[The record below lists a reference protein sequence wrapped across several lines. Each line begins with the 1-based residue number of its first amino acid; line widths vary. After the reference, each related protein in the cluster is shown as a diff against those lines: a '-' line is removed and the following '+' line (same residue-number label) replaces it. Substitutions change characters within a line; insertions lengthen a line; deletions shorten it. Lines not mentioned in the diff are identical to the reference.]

1 MVNQTCSKSSIHEY
15 DLGQIIGRGGFARVY
30 RARHR
35 TTGADVAIKIIEKE
49 RMKQMKMT
57 DRVQKELEIHPS
69 LPDHPHIV
77 KAITS
82 FEDESFY
89 YLVMELC
96 PKGNFYRY
104 LRRKGRLPEASAKS
118 VVSQLLQALS
128 HLHKEGVIHRDLK
141 LSNILLAD
149 ESEEASD
156 KAKDAVEEEST
167 NGNARSSLNSIFT
180 ISSSSQ
186 GSSSGSSSSRSASYF
201 NVAVKLCDF
210 GLAVHMEHPD
220 EEHYTMCGT
229 PNYIAPEIASHSAHG
244 YPADLWSVGCL
255 FYTMLVGHPPFEEA
269 AEGRGSGSPAT
280 AASAGTD
287 GNSSKPGGGGGGPGN
302 NHHHAKNTSV
312 KGTLDRIITGAYKV
326 PDDVPLSDA
335 GKRLLKKL
343 LSMNPTY
350 RASAAEMLR
359 NQYFSDDGSVASA
372 KSSITKDTIVNNF
385 ISPMSPSVPGTYS
398 GNSSSMSALPTPVAR
413 HSDTAPW
420 VSATRVKSPGPLKV
434 KTKTKTPAAHY
445 HYLQDDVDASD
456 EDEERD
462 VLDDEVVA
470 INFGGSINVKSQSRF
485 ATTPS
490 PNPKLSSSRSS
501 PSPSSSPLPGTS
513 QMIPLTAARSGEV
526 LECVS
531 FATADMD
538 CDPPFHGIES
548 LKLHGACASNTQQE
562 NSYLPRPQPSDEP
575 SFVSST
581 SAHRRR
587 HEPQNVHAR
596 SKAHADYVQPQPQA
610 QSPNGAHQEH
620 RYLSMSQRVTCDW
633 GNGLRAGDGGG
644 YGKSQVSAAGS
655 QQQPESRS
663 MQLARQV
670 LQQRTSQQQQQ
681 QQPASQPQQML
692 SIRHSISSSWMNQ
705 IQNLRA
711 SMSQSV
717 AQSQSQAL
725 SQSTNF
731 DRENVRPDGFA
742 RLATS
747 NIRRN
752 NISAERRPVDE
763 RILTTN
769 NFAANNRQPLSVLA
783 QSTSS
788 SLTASSTST
797 SSFVDVIRSL
807 DGIPVRNAV
816 LRTSQSFAQQQ
827 QAVNPSMRE
836 SVTSLP
842 TAGARQLWTS
852 EANILK
858 PFCYVTPENELVIL
872 TKEKDVFFCV
882 PVQSRNGKASF
893 ARLFLSYSKPLS
905 LRVGRSTS
913 KIDKEIR
920 SLVTKYSENV
930 ASRREGEGASNIAS
944 GNSSIFS
951 AVYSSTGSSIIDSES
966 RLHGDAN
973 LWVNEHCLSNLAPAI
988 DQAYSRLCQILR
1000 VIMCRVPKVILYL
1013 GVSTINELLEAA
1025 GGAVR
1030 DEDLFASDEDED
1042 EDEEEEIGDSENERS
1057 VDSAGDSRETNNGKR
1072 KPLSEAAVYNSE
1084 DAEVNEVSMFTT
1096 TTGNT
1101 NATTKESASRS
1112 NSSSSSAPTRASAA
1126 GSHAQ
1131 ANVAP
1136 GANARNRHAT
1146 ASANAHIDLKCM
1158 LMSNL
1163 PLPDFCAQWADGTY
1177 LRYSLSTGHVCVDC
1191 PEGKPERGSTASRYA
1206 GMEGTMQAVMQ
1217 AFNENGDA
1225 DADVDAAYHNNTSGE
1240 TDHALNS
1247 TINSSSRSC
1256 NQSLKFEL
1264 SGKNK
1269 EFELCEAKCYAR
1281 LVSSA
1286 VHFEGQLD
1294 GELGGLVGM
1303 NVNNRIKGYVK
1314 IAQVALKKIF
1324 VVQNENSG
1332 NGNGSNDVNGSHAR
1346 SAGARNTQE
1355 TVVCM
1360 M

>member
-1 MVNQTCSKSSIHEY
+1 VDTMVNQACSKSSIHEY

-141 LSNILLAD
+141 LSNILLVE
-149 ESEEASD
+149 ESEEAAD

-186 GSSSGSSSSRSASYF
+186 GSSSGSSSSRSASHF

-244 YPADLWSVGCL
+244 FPADLWSVGCL

-269 AEGRGSGSPAT
+269 AEGRGTGSPAT

-287 GNSSKPGGGGGGPGN
+287 GNSSKPGGGCQGN
-302 NHHHAKNTSV
+302 NHHHAKSTSV

-359 NQYFSDDGSVASA
+359 NPYFSNEGSVCVASA
-372 KSSITKDTIVNNF
+372 KRSVTKDTIVNNF
-385 ISPMSPSVPGTYS
+385 MSPMSPSGTGTCA

-420 VSATRVKSPGPLKV
+420 VSATRVKSPVPLKV

-445 HYLQDDVDASD
+445 HYLQDDVYASD
-456 EDEERD
+456 EDDQRD

-485 ATTPS
+485 ATAPS

-501 PSPSSSPLPGTS
+501 SSPPSSPLPGTS
-513 QMIPLTAARSGEV
+513 QMIPLTAARSGDV

-538 CDPPFHGIES
+538 RDPPFHGFDS
-548 LKLHGACASNTQQE
+548 LKLHCACASNTQQE

-581 SAHRRR
+581 SANRRL
-587 HEPQNVHAR
+587 HEPQNVHAH
-596 SKAHADYVQPQPQA
+596 SKAHADNVQVQPQA
-610 QSPNGAHQEH
+610 QAPNGAHQEH

-633 GNGLRAGDGGG
+633 GNGLRAAAGAGDGGG

-655 QQQPESRS
+655 QQQPLNRS

-670 LQQRTSQQQQQ
+670 LQQRTSQQ
-681 QQPASQPQQML
+681 PGSQPQQML

-705 IQNLRA
+705 IQNLRS

-717 AQSQSQAL
+717 SQSQSQAL

-752 NISAERRPVDE
+752 NMSAERRPVDE

-797 SSFVDVIRSL
+797 SSFVDVIRSS

-842 TAGARQLWTS
+842 NAGARQLWTS

-893 ARLFLSYSKPLS
+893 ARLFLSHSKPLS

-913 KIDKEIR
+913 KVDKEIR
-920 SLVTKYSENV
+920 SLVTKYSENLT
-930 ASRREGEGASNIAS
+930 SRGEGGGASNIAS
-944 GNSSIFS
+944 GSSSIFS

-966 RLHGDAN
+966 RLHGDTN

-988 DQAYSRLCQILR
+988 GQAYSRLCQILR

-1025 GGAVR
+1025 GGAVC
-1030 DEDLFASDEDED
+1030 DEDLFASDE
-1042 EDEEEEIGDSENERS
+1042 EEVDDSENERS
-1057 VDSAGDSRETNNGKR
+1057 VDSAGDSSETNNGNR
-1072 KPLSEAAVYNSE
+1072 KPLSEAVVFNSE

-1112 NSSSSSAPTRASAA
+1112 NSSSSSVPTRASAA
-1126 GSHAQ
+1126 GPHAQ

-1136 GANARNRHAT
+1136 GANARNSHAT
-1146 ASANAHIDLKCM
+1146 ACANAHIDLKCM

-1191 PEGKPERGSTASRYA
+1191 PEGKPERGSIASRYA

-1225 DADVDAAYHNNTSGE
+1225 DGDADVDAAYHNNTSGE

-1256 NQSLKFEL
+1256 NQSFKFEL

-1294 GELGGLVGM
+1294 GELGGLVGL

-1332 NGNGSNDVNGSHAR
+1332 SGNGSNDVNGSHPR